1 MGNIALLFG
10 QKLYNFSS
18 NRRIAFPG
26 LLRRK
31 LICETV
37 TRVIWDTKMQL
48 SIFDEMYIWFNL
60 SCLSFWLKPKQIKL
74 CVTSFVGESM
84 VER

>member
-48 SIFDEMYIWFNL
+48 SIFDEMCIWFNL

>member
-1 MGNIALLFG
+1 MRLNSFATFNNILKSEFGSVLKIQFGMGNIVILFG

-26 LLRRK
+26 LLHRK
-31 LICETV
+31 LICQTV

-48 SIFDEMYIWFNL
+48 SIFN
-60 SCLSFWLKPKQIKL
+60 
-74 CVTSFVGESM
+74 
-84 VER
+84 